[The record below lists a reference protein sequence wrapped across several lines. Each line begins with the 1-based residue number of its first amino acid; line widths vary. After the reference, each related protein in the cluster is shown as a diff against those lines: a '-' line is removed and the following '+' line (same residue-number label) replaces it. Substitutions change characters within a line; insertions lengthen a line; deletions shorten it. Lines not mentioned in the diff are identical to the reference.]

1 MNSQPMPFPSLR
13 ILKLRATLR
22 WRRPDAIPGPAIAN
36 VLRGALGITFRKL
49 VCPIEWF
56 DHECHPCSLYH
67 SCAYGQLFMP
77 KPTEESGVL
86 QKQQDAPRP
95 FVIEPPG
102 LHTEEDVK
110 QNELTFRIV
119 LFGTAV
125 DESALFLST
134 LIRLCQDGI
143 GRNRTPLD
151 MVEVIA
157 EHPQGNEMVLAG
169 TEAQI
174 HTPTRHFTTSDFRID
189 SNRALMQESP
199 LLTIHFTSPLL
210 LKAGSGVLPNGAR
223 VEAREVRE
231 SPAFGVLISR
241 LRDRLS
247 SLSAFFGE
255 RWQADFRAI
264 GDRANSISIH
274 ESKTVWLTRNRRSTR
289 TGQAHAISGLVGHT
303 TYRFDN
309 AKVLEFF
316 LPLLRIGELIHVGKN
331 APWGNGGI
339 RIGSSTLTNQTE
351 NAKMRGVV

>member
-1 MNSQPMPFPSLR
+1 VNDQPMPLPSLR

-56 DHECHPCSLYH
+56 DHECHPCSLYR

-77 KPTEESGVL
+77 KPTQESGVL
-86 QKQQDAPRP
+86 KKQQDAPRP

-102 LHTEEDVK
+102 LHTEEDLN
-110 QNELTFRIV
+110 QEELSFRIV

-125 DESALFLST
+125 SESALFLST
-134 LIRLCQDGI
+134 LIRLCKEGI

-151 MVEVIA
+151 MVQVIA
-157 EHPQGNEMVLAG
+157 EHPQGDEIVLVG
-169 TEAQI
+169 TESEI
-174 HTPTRHFTTSDFRID
+174 HSPSRYYTLSDFGFD
-189 SNRALMQESP
+189 SNKILVDEAP

-210 LKAGSGVLPNGAR
+210 LKAGSGVLPNGNR

-231 SPAFGVLISR
+231 LPAFGVLISR

-247 SLSAFFGE
+247 SLSTFFGDK
-255 RWQADFRAI
+255 WLVDFRAI
-264 GDRANSISIH
+264 GERASQISIH
-274 ESKTVWLTRNRRSTR
+274 QSKTVWLTRSRRSTR
-289 TGQAHAISGLVGHT
+289 TGQAHEISGLVGHT
-303 TYRFDN
+303 TYRFGSQSELD
-309 AKVLEFF
+309 FF

-331 APWGNGGI
+331 APWGNGGNSH
-339 RIGSSTLTNQTE
+339 RIVGNGHQ
-351 NAKMRGVV
+351 N

>member
-1 MNSQPMPFPSLR
+1 MPLPSLR

-56 DHECHPCSLYH
+56 DHECHPCSLYR

-77 KPTEESGVL
+77 KPTDESGVL
-86 QKQQDAPRP
+86 KKQQDVPRP

-102 LHTEEDVK
+102 LHTEMDLN
-110 QNELTFRIV
+110 QDELTFHIV

-125 DESALFLST
+125 DESSLFLST
-134 LIRLCQDGI
+134 LIRLCQEGI
-143 GRNRTPLD
+143 GRNRTSLD
-151 MVEVIA
+151 MVQVIA
-157 EHPQGNEMVLAG
+157 EHPQGNEIVLVG
-169 TEAQI
+169 TESQI
-174 HTPTRHFTTSDFRID
+174 HPPTRYFTTSDFSID
-189 SNRALMQESP
+189 SNNTLLQEIP

-264 GDRANSISIH
+264 TLRGGQFQLPDWRTLRGCANQWS
-274 ESKTVWLTRNRRSTR
+274 
-289 TGQAHAISGLVGHT
+289 QAEPG
-303 TYRFDN
+303 
-309 AKVLEFF
+309 
-316 LPLLRIGELIHVGKN
+316 
-331 APWGNGGI
+331 
-339 RIGSSTLTNQTE
+339 
-351 NAKMRGVV
+351 